1 MYAQQIEGDS
11 WRDAKMDKSKI
22 DKMSG
27 VLGSIGL
34 WHFVTDDF
42 MRHIDQ
48 QIAQLYELM
57 QAIRNQ
63 EPEESD
69 PEHKPE

>member
-1 MYAQQIEGDS
+1 MYAQQLEGDS
-11 WRDAKMDKSKI
+11 WKDAKMDKSKI

-27 VLGSIGL
+27 QSHALLHACFSD
-34 WHFVTDDF
+34 TMTPDE
-42 MRHIDQ
+42 

-63 EPEESD
+63 DLDESQN
-69 PEHKPE
+69 K